1 MQLTYTPD
9 FAQLFE
15 ANAALA
21 QRRYSFAQKATVNLI
36 LFGSMLAGGMLA
48 AVGGTLI
55 HIFLLPDVPEWII
68 TIALFAIVALF
79 YWRVLRPWQFN
90 RSAAYVNAT
99 RKDGGP
105 MHFSADET
113 GMRWSDIDIDFR
125 LNWSGVEA
133 VYATK
138 TSLCFMSGVIGLV
151 LPLDAFDNAEAS
163 RVFIN
168 DVLARIAPEAAA
180 RSRADKSL
188 NALL

>member
-1 MQLTYTPD
+1 MNLTYTPD

-15 ANAALA
+15 ANAVLA

-36 LFGSMLAGGMLA
+36 LFGSMVIGGMLA

-55 HIFLLPDVPEWII
+55 HMYLLPDVPDWII
-68 TIALFAIVALF
+68 TIALFAVVALF

-105 MHFSADET
+105 MHFSVNET
-113 GMRWSDIDIDFR
+113 GMRWSDRDIDFR
-125 LNWSGVEA
+125 VNWSGVEA

-138 TSLCFMSGVIGLV
+138 NSLCFMSGVIGLV
-151 LPLDAFDNAEAS
+151 LPLDAFGSAEEGRA
-163 RVFIN
+163 FIH
-168 DVLARIAPEAAA
+168 DALARIEPEAAA

-188 NALL
+188 SALL

>member
-15 ANAALA
+15 ANAVLA
-21 QRRYSFAQKATVNLI
+21 QRRYSFGQKATVNLI
-36 LFGSMLAGGMLA
+36 LFGSMLVGGMLA

-68 TIALFAIVALF
+68 TIALFALVALF

-113 GMRWSDIDIDFR
+113 GMRWSDTDIDFR

-151 LPLDAFDNAEAS
+151 LPLDAFDSTEAA

-168 DVLARIAPEAAA
+168 DVLTRIAPEAAA